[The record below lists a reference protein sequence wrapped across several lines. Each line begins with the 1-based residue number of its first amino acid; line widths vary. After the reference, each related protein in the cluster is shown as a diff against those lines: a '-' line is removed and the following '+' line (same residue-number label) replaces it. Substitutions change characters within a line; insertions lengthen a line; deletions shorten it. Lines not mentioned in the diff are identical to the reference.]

1 MYSWSGDTS
10 DWYGTDKY
18 DFDPAHRADRE
29 RDAAR
34 AGAAG
39 PRTYEEKRSPL
50 EALVDPKRAIESSS
64 KTPIVV
70 AVDVTGSMAR
80 WPFEIFDR
88 LPLLYMTLHQYRPEL
103 EICFAAI
110 GDARYDRYPLQV
122 TSFAKG
128 YDLEQQLKA
137 LFGEGGGGD
146 GPEGYGLFAWYML
159 NRVSIPNATEPP
171 FLIVYGDAPMHETVH
186 AKEIAKVCGVS
197 SQDQNAI
204 ELWKAV
210 AKKYNTWFLRRP
222 TGSAG
227 DEVDQQWFRALGPQ
241 QVARVH
247 DEARA
252 IDYALGIVA
261 RSWGR
266 FEDFK
271 KNMAARHAKEKVD
284 ELAKRIVEEVKPKVL
299 HCPNC
304 MASLPPTAFG
314 RWVCEYCKA
323 TLDL

>member
-1 MYSWSGDTS
+1 M
-10 DWYGTDKY
+10 
-18 DFDPAHRADRE
+18 
-29 RDAAR
+29 
-34 AGAAG
+34 
-39 PRTYEEKRSPL
+39 
-50 EALVDPKRAIESSS
+50 
-64 KTPIVV
+64 
-70 AVDVTGSMAR
+70 DVTGSMAR

-88 LPLLYMTLHQYRPEL
+88 LPLLYMTLHQYRPDL

-122 TSFAKG
+122 TGFAKG

-137 LFGEGGGGD
+137 LYGEGGGGD

-159 NRVSIPNATEPP
+159 NRVAIPNATEPP

-186 AKEIAKVCGVS
+186 GKEIEKVCGVS

-204 ELWKAV
+204 ELWKSV

-227 DEVDQQWFRALGPQ
+227 DEVDQQWFQALGPQ

-247 DEARA
+247 DEQRA